1 MSMFRRRFV
10 LLAGVLAALGVVLLL
25 AAPGLAI
32 RRAIVNQLLGPKMVR
47 AQILE
52 RTGAQWNLDRGVITQ
67 VNSTQLT
74 LQEADGRVQ
83 PITLSSATKVIRR
96 GTSLPLSALA
106 PRWHVLVTWPESG
119 PALFVDVEKIPKVH
133 GKAVGG
139 LRRVIVNQLF
149 GPRMVRAQILEKN
162 GAQWNLDRGVI
173 TLVNGT
179 QLTLKEADGRVQP
192 ITLSS
197 TTRVIHPGTSLAL
210 SDLAPRWHVL
220 VTWPATGPAVSVD
233 VEKIAYG
240 QGKGKGAG

>member
-1 MSMFRRRFV
+1 MFSRRFV
-10 LLAGVLAALGVVLLL
+10 LLAGVLAALGVVLVL

-52 RTGAQWNLDRGVITQ
+52 KSGAQWNLDRGVITQ
-67 VNSTQLT
+67 VNGTQLT
-74 LQEADGRVQ
+74 LLEADGRVQ
-83 PITLSSATKVIRR
+83 PITLAGTTRVIRR
-96 GTSLPLSALA
+96 GTSLPLSVLA
-106 PRWHVLVTWPESG
+106 PKWHVLVTWPATG
-119 PALFVDVEKIPKVH
+119 PALFVDVEKTPKAR
-133 GKAVGG
+133 GAVGA

-149 GPRMVRAQILEKN
+149 GPKMVRAQILEKN

-173 TLVNGT
+173 TQVNGT

-192 ITLSS
+192 IDLSS
-197 TTRVIHPGTSLAL
+197 TTRVLRPGDSLSV

-233 VEKIAYG
+233 VEKIARG
-240 QGKGKGAG
+240 QGTGKGSR